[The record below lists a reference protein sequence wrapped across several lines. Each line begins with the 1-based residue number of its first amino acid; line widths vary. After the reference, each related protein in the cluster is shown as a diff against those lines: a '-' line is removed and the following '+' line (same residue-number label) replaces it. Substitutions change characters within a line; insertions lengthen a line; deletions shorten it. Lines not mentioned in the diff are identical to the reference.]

1 MNTQGV
7 LCVVALPLGNL
18 GDITDR
24 ARETLKNAQAIYAED
39 TRSLQKLSSLLGLG
53 LSHPK
58 IHSLDTHH
66 EARKTEEI
74 IRRVL
79 GGEQVALVSEAG
91 TPGVSDPG
99 ARVVAAVRSAGGPV
113 AAVPGP
119 SILSA
124 ALSLSGHEGPVVW
137 LGFAPRKGKELLDL
151 VQVYPPQAALFFLE
165 SPRRLRDTLTL
176 LHDHFADTPVLLF
189 HELTKLHEE
198 VLSGTPGEL
207 LLRLDAEPK
216 GEWALMLLPRA
227 VQGEDAEKLTQALA
241 LVQALKQ
248 HLPPSTA
255 ARVAAQVTGV
265 AKNKL
270 YGV

>member
-1 MNTQGV
+1 MASAGV
-7 LCVVALPLGNL
+7 LHVVALPLGNL
-18 GDITDR
+18 GDITQR

-53 LSHPK
+53 LHPSK

-66 EARKTEEI
+66 EARKTEEV

-99 ARVVAAVRSAGGPV
+99 ARVVAAVRGAGGAV

-119 SILSA
+119 SILCA
-124 ALSLSGHEGPVVW
+124 ALSLSGHEGPVAW
-137 LGFAPRKGKELLDL
+137 LGFAPRKGKELLAL
-151 VQVYPPQAALFFLE
+151 VGEYPACSALFFLE
-165 SPRRLRDTLTL
+165 SPRRLRDTLSQLQT
-176 LHDHFADTPVLLF
+176 HFVDTPVMLF

-198 VLSGTPGEL
+198 VLSGAPGEL
-207 LLRLDAEPK
+207 LSRLDAEPK
-216 GEWALMLLPRA
+216 GEWALMLMPRA
-227 VQGEDAEKLTQALA
+227 VQADGEEKLAQALA
-241 LVQALKQ
+241 LTQVLKQ

-255 ARVAAQVTGV
+255 AKVAAQVTGV
-265 AKNKL
+265 PKNKL
-270 YGV
+270 YGA